1 MRSEWVSRA
10 SVSVRTRDIL
20 REMFERRLTRA
31 RLYELILYQR
41 DRIQELEAQLRE
53 NIEALEHSELQLARS
68 GRDLLDH
75 FLAALDLL
83 GEGDLSEETLRDGL
97 EMGLADLRDHVARLE
112 EHV

>member
-1 MRSEWVSRA
+1 
-10 SVSVRTRDIL
+10 
-20 REMFERRLTRA
+20 MFERRLTRA

-41 DRIQELEAQLRE
+41 DRIQALEAQLQTNLE
-53 NIEALEHSELQLARS
+53 TFEAQELQLARS